1 MSSGFYKNENNN
13 MLYAPETVSGPY
25 YFLNKDEFQN
35 YTYPIDGWYYFN
47 TENEAKD
54 FFGLSNLEEQIQ
66 ALKTSIIGVRI
77 SARQIR
83 LWLVQNGIPLQAVT
97 DAINAIEDPVLRD
110 TISIE
115 WEYAPYI
122 ERSHPML
129 VPLGLALGFTEQQ
142 IDHVFIEAVNI

>member
-13 MLYAPETVSGPY
+13 MLYAPETVFGPY

-66 ALKTSIIGVRI
+66 SLKSSIIGVRI

-83 LWLVQNGIPLQAVT
+83 LWLIQNGVSLQSVT
-97 DAINAIEDPVLRD
+97 DAINTIEDPVLRD

-122 ERSHPML
+122 EKNHPML
-129 VPLGLALGFTEQQ
+129 IPLAQILGLNEADVYRAFSEAALL
-142 IDHVFIEAVNI
+142 